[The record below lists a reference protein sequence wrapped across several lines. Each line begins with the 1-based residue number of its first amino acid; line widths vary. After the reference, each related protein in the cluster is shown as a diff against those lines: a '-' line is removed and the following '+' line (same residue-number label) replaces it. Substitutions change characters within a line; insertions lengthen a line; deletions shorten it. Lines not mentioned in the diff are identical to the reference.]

1 MTFRYDKEYDIV
13 RPINDIPKENIIRS
27 VPRSKSQEQDKN
39 LTSSNIP
46 DALAWSGCLAFPQY
60 CPIIS
65 GVNKA
70 YRIYNKNLIDNQNE
84 EHENIL
90 KEIAKIISTNASIKV
105 TTNQIESS
113 SDSIV
118 KSLDNSGLLDLITKE
133 TNISKNTVDD
143 IIRSTTSNFIKNGLG
158 NATDVIFKNI
168 M

>member
-1 MTFRYDKEYDIV
+1 MKFRQKYEKVI
-13 RPINDIPKENIIRS
+13 PINDTQKENIIRS
-27 VPRSKSQEQDKN
+27 APRSKSQEQDKN

-70 YRIYNKNLIDNQNE
+70 YRIYNKNLINNQNE

-90 KEIAKIISTNASIKV
+90 KEFAKIISTNASTKI
-105 TTNQIESS
+105 TTHQIESS

-118 KSLDNSGLLDLITKE
+118 KFLDNSGLLDIITKE

-143 IIRSTTSNFIKNGLG
+143 IIRSTTSNFIKNGIG